1 MDPSLLGFAAA
12 AGLVAALNPCGFA
25 MLPGYLALVLVGE
38 DRAVGPTDRPRGTV
52 VGRALAATALMAL
65 GFLLVFGVFGLVV
78 APLAA
83 SLQQYLPFATVV
95 IGVVM
100 VLLGLWL
107 LAGRE
112 LTVLLP
118 RPTRG
123 APTGGLASMVGYGVA
138 YALASLSCTVGPFL
152 AVTSASFGT
161 GSLLGGV
168 AAYLAYG
175 VGMAVVVGVL
185 AVTVALA
192 GAGAAARFRRV
203 LPYVNRVSGAL
214 LVIIGLYVGYYG
226 VYELRLFLGS
236 GSADDPVV
244 GFVVGIQE
252 AVSGWVDGLGFLP
265 VAAAL
270 AVLVAVG
277 MLVVRRRRRTAA
289 DRARRAD

>member
-1 MDPSLLGFAAA
+1 M
-12 AGLVAALNPCGFA
+12 VAALNPCGFA

-38 DRAVGPTDRPRGTV
+38 DRSTSPNERPRGTV

-78 APLAA
+78 APVAA

-107 LAGRE
+107 LSGRE
-112 LTVLLP
+112 LASSLP

-123 APTGGLASMVGYGVA
+123 APTGGLGSMTGYGVA

-152 AVTSASFGT
+152 AVTSASFGS
-161 GSLLGGV
+161 GSLVGGI

-175 VGMAVVVGVL
+175 VGMTVVVGVL
-185 AVTVALA
+185 AVAVALA
-192 GAGAAARFRRV
+192 GAGAATWFRRV
-203 LPYVNRVSGAL
+203 LPYVNRLSGVL
-214 LVIIGLYVGYYG
+214 LVAVGLYVGYYG
-226 VYELRLFLGS
+226 VYELRLFLGG

-244 GFVVGIQE
+244 GFVVGMQE
-252 AVSGWVDGLGFLP
+252 VVSGWIDGLGLWP
-265 VAAAL
+265 VAAVL

-277 MLVVRRRRRTAA
+277 VLVGRRRRMAVGS
-289 DRARRAD
+289 RRRD

>member
-1 MDPSLLGFAAA
+1 MDPSLLGFATA

-38 DRAVGPTDRPRGTV
+38 DRSTSPNERPRGTV

-78 APLAA
+78 APVAA

-107 LAGRE
+107 LSGRE
-112 LTVLLP
+112 LASSLP

-123 APTGGLASMVGYGVA
+123 APTGGLGSMTGYGVA

-152 AVTSASFGT
+152 AVTSASFGS
-161 GSLLGGV
+161 GSLVGGI

-175 VGMAVVVGVL
+175 VGMTVVVGVL
-185 AVTVALA
+185 AVAVALA
-192 GAGAAARFRRV
+192 GAGAATWFRRV
-203 LPYVNRVSGAL
+203 LPYVNRLSGVL
-214 LVIIGLYVGYYG
+214 LVAVGLYVGYYG
-226 VYELRLFLGS
+226 VYELRLFLGG

-244 GFVVGIQE
+244 GFVVGMQE
-252 AVSGWVDGLGFLP
+252 VVSGWIDGLGLWP
-265 VAAAL
+265 VAAVL

-277 MLVVRRRRRTAA
+277 VLVGRRRRMAVGS
-289 DRARRAD
+289 RRRD

>member
-38 DRAVGPTDRPRGTV
+38 DQRVGPVARPRSTA
-52 VGRALAATALMAL
+52 VGRALVATALMAL

-123 APTGGLASMVGYGVA
+123 APTGRLGSMVGYGVA

-192 GAGAAARFRRV
+192 GAAAAARFRRV
-203 LPYVNRVSGAL
+203 LPYVNRASGAL

-244 GFVVGIQE
+244 GFVVGLQE
-252 AVSGWVDGLGFLP
+252 TISGWVDGLGLLP
-265 VAAAL
+265 IAAVL

-277 MLVVRRRRRTAA
+277 VLVGHRRRRTTAGG
-289 DRARRAD
+289 RRRAN

>member
-38 DRAVGPTDRPRGTV
+38 DRAPGDRPRGTV

-95 IGVVM
+95 IGAVM

-107 LAGRE
+107 LTGRE

-123 APTGGLASMVGYGVA
+123 APTGGLGSMVGYGVA

-152 AVTSASFGT
+152 AVTSASFGA

-168 AAYLAYG
+168 TAYLAYA

-185 AVTVALA
+185 AVAVALA

-236 GSADDPVV
+236 GSAEDPVV
-244 GFVVGIQE
+244 GFVVGIQQV
-252 AVSGWVDGLGFLP
+252 VSGWVDGLGFLP
-265 VAAAL
+265 VAAVL
-270 AVLVAVG
+270 AVLVAAGVLLG
-277 MLVVRRRRRTAA
+277 RRRRRAAA
-289 DRARRAD
+289 DGGRRAG